1 MHRPT
6 AELVSSHRA
15 KWVVLALWVVVAVAA
30 GSQASKL
37 TGVLD
42 DQAASW
48 LPGDAQS
55 TLALEAQ
62 EAFTSPDLIPAV
74 VVYERPGGLTG
85 ADQEA
90 AAADAEAYASV
101 EGIAG
106 EVTGPIPSED
116 GEALQTVVPIDLGP
130 DGWEKAADVVA
141 DMRTTASDGP
151 AGLATHITGPAG
163 NAADSAESFEGIDGM
178 LLFAALGVVI
188 VILLLTYRSP
198 VLWIL
203 PIAGALVALVS
214 SQAVIYLLAEHAGLS
229 VNSQSQSILTVLVI
243 GASTDYAL
251 LLVARYREELR
262 LHTDRHEAMAEAL
275 HRAGPAIIA
284 SAGTVVLGMLCLV
297 AASMNSTQGLGPVA
311 AIGVAVGL
319 LVMVTLLPAMLV
331 IVGRWVFW
339 PVRPHYGSAEP
350 TTTGIWARVG
360 SRMLPRPRLVWVVT
374 TVLLGAATLGVLG
387 LNANGLTQAES
398 FRGTPDSIEGQA
410 AVNAHFPGGAGS
422 PVSVLADA
430 GSADDVR
437 AAVADT
443 EGIADTTE
451 PRVAGDTALV
461 EATLASAPDS
471 QDAYATIDRLRAAVA
486 DVPGSDALVGG
497 FTAVTLDIQ
506 EASQRDNLVVIPLV
520 LLVVFLILAVLL
532 RALVAPLLLMGTV
545 VLSFGAALG
554 LSALVFEYA
563 FDMQAADSSFPLF
576 VFVFLV
582 ALGIDYNIFLMTRVR
597 EEAHDHGTRRG
608 ALVGLSATGGVI
620 TSAGLV
626 LAGTFA
632 VLATLPLTF
641 VTQMG
646 FAVALGV
653 LLDTIIVRSVLVTAL
668 TLDVGPRMWRPSRLA
683 RRPEGDDPDTDRH
696 LPSPRPE
703 LSVPDAQASDPAP
716 AAAPADG
723 PAPTAHPMHS
733 RQDQVAGP

>member
-6 AELVSSHRA
+6 AELVSGRRV
-15 KWVVLALWVVVAVAA
+15 KWLVVVFWVAVLVGA
-30 GSQASKL
+30 GPLAQQLTDAQDNQA
-37 TGVLD
+37 V
-42 DQAASW
+42 SW

-55 TLALEAQ
+55 TEALEAQ
-62 EAFTSPDLIPAV
+62 EAFTSPDIIPAV
-74 VVYERPGGLTG
+74 VVYEREGGLTG
-85 ADQEA
+85 ADQQA
-90 AAADAEAYASV
+90 AVEDAETFGSV
-101 EGIAG
+101 EGLDG
-106 EVTGPIPSED
+106 EVFGPVPSED
-116 GEALQTVVPIDLGP
+116 REALQTIVPINLGP
-130 DGWEKAADVVA
+130 DGWELLAGPVEDMRSTAAD
-141 DMRTTASDGP
+141 GP
-151 AGLATHITGPAG
+151 QGLETHITGPAG
-163 NAADSAESFEGIDGM
+163 NAADSAESFEGIDGT

-203 PIAGALVALVS
+203 PIISALVALMS
-214 SQAVIYLLAEHAGLS
+214 SQAVIYLLVEYAGLT
-229 VNSQSQSILTVLVI
+229 VNAQSAGILTVLVI
-243 GASTDYAL
+243 GAGTDYAL

-262 LHTDRHEAMAEAL
+262 LHEDRHEAMAEAL

-319 LVMVTLLPAMLV
+319 LVMITLLPALLV

-339 PVRPHYGSAEP
+339 PVRPQFGSEEP
-350 TTTGIWARVG
+350 TADGVWARVG
-360 SRMLPRPRLVWVVT
+360 RAMVPRPRLVWVTT
-374 TVLLGAATLGVLG
+374 TVLLGAAALGMIG

-410 AVNAHFPGGAGS
+410 VVNDHFPGGAGT

-430 GSADDVR
+430 ETADDVR
-437 AAVADT
+437 EVVAGT
-443 EGIADTTE
+443 EGIADVTE
-451 PRVAGDTALV
+451 PQVAGDTALL

-471 QDAYATIDRLRAAVA
+471 DDAYATIDRVRDAVA
-486 DVPGSDALVGG
+486 DVPGAGALVGG
-497 FTAVTLDIQ
+497 TTAIILDTQ
-506 EASQRDNLVVIPLV
+506 NASQRDNLVVIPLV

-532 RALVAPLLLMGTV
+532 RALVAPLLLIGTV

-554 LSALVFEYA
+554 LSALVFEYV
-563 FDMQAADSSFPLF
+563 FGQSAADSSFPLF

-641 VTQMG
+641 LTQMG

-668 TLDVGPRMWRPSRLA
+668 TLDVGPRMWWPSRLA
-683 RRPEGDDPDTDRH
+683 RRPEDDEGTADPH
-696 LPSPRPE
+696 LPSPRGE
-703 LSVPDAQASDPAP
+703 RSAP
-716 AAAPADG
+716 AGAPSDQAPTGGAPATPRRDASG
-723 PAPTAHPMHS
+723 
-733 RQDQVAGP
+733 